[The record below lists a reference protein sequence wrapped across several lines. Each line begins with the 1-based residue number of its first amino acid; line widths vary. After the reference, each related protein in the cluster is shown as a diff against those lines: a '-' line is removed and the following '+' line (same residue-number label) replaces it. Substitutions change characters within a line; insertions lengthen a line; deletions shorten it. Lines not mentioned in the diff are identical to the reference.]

1 MDYLV
6 LVIGFIFLIKGAD
19 LFVDGAS
26 AIAKIFKV
34 PPILIGL
41 TIVAFGTSAPEA
53 AVSINAA
60 LVGSN
65 EIALGNVLGSNIF
78 NLLMVIGFAAIL
90 NPLKIQRTTI
100 LKEFPFAI
108 LTCVVLLIA
117 GADEFLQGASSNM
130 ISRADGLILI
140 SLFFVFI
147 YYLVEMALLSKEDY
161 FDEVKNISLTKSI
174 LITIVGIVG
183 IVFGADWV
191 VNSSSSIAIEFG
203 MSKSLVGLTFVA
215 IGTSLPELV
224 TSIVAALKNESDIA
238 MGNVIGSNMLNV
250 LFVLGISVTIR
261 PIPMNPILLYDMTF
275 LLIVTLLTYFFA
287 ITKKTIY
294 KGEGVI
300 LVLFYIVYMAYI
312 IVRN

>member
-6 LVIGFIFLIKGAD
+6 LIIGFIFLIKGAD

-117 GADEFLQGASSNM
+117 GADEFLQGTSSNM

-161 FDEVKNISLTKSI
+161 FDEVKNISMTKSI

-191 VNSSSSIAIEFG
+191 VNSSSSIAINFG

-300 LVLFYIVYMAYI
+300 LVLFYILYMAYI

>member
-65 EIALGNVLGSNIF
+65 EIALGNVIGSNIF

-117 GADEFLQGASSNM
+117 GADEFLQGTSSNM

-161 FDEVKNISLTKSI
+161 LDEVKNISLTKSI

-191 VNSSSSIAIEFG
+191 VNSSSSIAIDFG

-300 LVLFYIVYMAYI
+300 LVLFI
-312 IVRN
+312 